1 MQTMMD
7 QGCRAYRAA
16 FLLGELLAGPLAH
29 HEAACALCL
38 RFRQAEQD
46 VGDALRTVAP
56 RFVAPAS
63 LRDKIAAALE
73 AERARAGA
81 PGLRRRF
88 VWLGVAVALA
98 AAVPLIVSRVSGD
111 AGPDRAR
118 ATSLLVVEDYL
129 QFAHAGSEKLQIAA
143 VDDDAANV
151 EAFFRERLAFEAKL
165 PRLSGAHLLGGRR
178 CSLAGRPAA
187 LAFYE
192 RPIET
197 GLTEPVLLFV
207 FQPAGED
214 WSGMRRVPGLVK
226 RRACVNQARGVGLLV
241 WEERGLVY
249 VLAGNRDG
257 EELATLLPSL

>member
-1 MQTMMD
+1 MID

-16 FLLGELLAGPLAH
+16 FLTGELPAGPLAH
-29 HEAACALCL
+29 HEAECALCC

-63 LRDKIAAALE
+63 LRDKIATMLE

-88 VWLGVAVALA
+88 VWLGVAAALA
-98 AAVPLIVSRVSGD
+98 AAVALIVSRVFGD
-111 AGPDRAR
+111 AGPDQAR
-118 ATSLLVVEDYL
+118 ATSSLVVQDYF
-129 QFAHAGSEKLQIAA
+129 QFAHAGSEKLQVAA
-143 VDDDAANV
+143 VDDAASV
-151 EAFFRERLAFEAKL
+151 EAFFRERLGFEAKL
-165 PRLSGAHLLGGRR
+165 PPLSGARLLGGRR

-192 RPIET
+192 RPIAT

-214 WSGMRRVPGLVK
+214 WSGMRPVPGLVK
-226 RRACVNQARGVGLLV
+226 RRASVHQARGVGLLV

-249 VLAGNRDG
+249 MLAGNRDG
-257 EELATLLPSL
+257 DELATLLPSQ